1 MAERLYTIRGK
12 SMTAAQVAE
21 IDNPTEEEKR
31 AFAKQAGLPDSALQQ
46 IEAMAEA
53 LGPLVKKYVTDSIA
67 PLADRICQL
76 ETRPPVEW
84 EVFDE
89 TKEYRSGVFVTHNGG
104 MWISRSTSKGVRPG
118 SAGQDCWR
126 LCVKSGGAK

>member
-1 MAERLYTIRGK
+1 MAERVYILRGK

-21 IDNPTEEEKR
+21 LEDVTQEER
-31 AFAKQAGLPDSALQQ
+31 SAFAKQAGMTDSALQQ

-53 LGPLVKKYVTDSIA
+53 LGPLVKKYVKDCLV
-67 PLADRICQL
+67 PLVERICQL
-76 ETRPPVEW
+76 ENRPPVEW

-89 TKEYRSGVFVTHNGG
+89 TKEYRAGVFVTHNGG
-104 MWISRSTSKGVRPG
+104 MWIARSISKGVRPG
-118 SAGQDCWR
+118 SAGQDSWR

>member
-1 MAERLYTIRGK
+1 MARKYIIDGK
-12 SMTAAQVAE
+12 TLTAEQVAALE
-21 IDNPTEEEKR
+21 SPSDDQKR
-31 AFAKQAGLPDSALQQ
+31 QFAKQAGLSDSTLQQ

-53 LGPLVKKYVTDSIA
+53 LGPLVKTYVKDCVS
-67 PLADRICQL
+67 PLIGRICQL
-76 ETRPPVEW
+76 ESRPPVEW

-104 MWISRSTSKGVRPG
+104 MWISRSTSKGIRPG